1 MKKDNRGFFLSETIV
16 VISLVTIV
24 IAFMYPNTAKLYDN
38 YKNQAYM
45 YDQTKDIYLLKAI
58 YEKEKD
64 NLKKDKNSLIYCK
77 ECDNTV
83 TKIKEID
90 NKQDENLNL
99 SIPEIERLY
108 VVGYMDDNLSSDN
121 YNFNKYLKRMKK
133 SVYSPLS
140 YRLIGIFKSV
150 DEKNYRFASI
160 KMDF

>member
-58 YEKEKD
+58 YEKEKE

-77 ECDNTV
+77 KCDNTA
-83 TKIKEID
+83 TKIEKGV
-90 NKQDENLNL
+90 NTQYENLNL

-140 YRLIGIFKSV
+140 YRLIGVFKSV